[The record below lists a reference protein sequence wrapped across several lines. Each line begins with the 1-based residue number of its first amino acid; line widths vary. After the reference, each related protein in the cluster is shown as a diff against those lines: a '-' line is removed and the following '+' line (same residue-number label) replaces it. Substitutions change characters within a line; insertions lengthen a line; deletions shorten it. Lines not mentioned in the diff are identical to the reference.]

1 MATEATSEQLV
12 CNVTGRL
19 FVNIVHQHEGS
30 LSLYPPYSK
39 KGGHSETL
47 LSTCIA
53 HSKGAYLHLPNGVRT
68 FRPMQFQPMQFQPL
82 PIQPFTI
89 STACNFIRSHFQP
102 FAISTY
108 GNFNLSHFHLIALKP
123 C

>member
-1 MATEATSEQLV
+1 MALQWSSEVRIFLEMSPREIFLETSMNISVQLSGYTFNSKV
-12 CNVTGRL
+12 
-19 FVNIVHQHEGS
+19 VN
-30 LSLYPPYSK
+30 K
-39 KGGHSETL
+39 TL
-47 LSTCIA
+47 L
-53 HSKGAYLHLPNGVRT
+53 YGVRT
-68 FRPMQFQPMQFQPL
+68 FGPMQFQPMQFQPL